1 MLRSKLKYLTET
13 VSRRGKRVPFWTAGL
28 VLFCTASLDA
38 RPPRVFIQSSAH
50 IEVLYYSPGH
60 EYLVT
65 HLIRS
70 YENALNFERNQFH
83 FTPSKKLSV
92 LIEDFGDYGH
102 GAAGT
107 VPSNFIDVGIAPFS
121 YTYETLPANE
131 RMTWIMNHE
140 SIHVVMAD
148 QANSVDRRFRSFF
161 FGKVAPTDEEPA
173 SVLYSSLTSPRHYA
187 TRWFHEGIAT
197 FMETWMSG
205 GLGRAMGGYD
215 EMVFRTLVRDDN
227 YIYHVVGLESEGTA
241 ADFQTGANSYLYGT
255 RFMTWLCYTFGPDKL
270 MEWVTRGDTGKRYFG
285 ARFSQVYGMGMET
298 AWEKWIA
305 DERRWQE
312 ANLAEIR
319 KYPVT
324 KPARLSARPLGS
336 VSRAYYDSKDN
347 VLYAGIRY
355 PEHMASVA
363 AIHLDNGSIQELK
376 DIKGPALYYVT
387 SLAWDPRGRKLYYTS
402 DNNDWRDLNVYDV
415 ETHRSQRLLKD
426 IRTGDL
432 AFDAQDGSLWGVRH
446 NNGLSSLVEI
456 PAPYKEFKTINE
468 FEYGADIFDID
479 VSPDGQYL
487 TGAIADLS
495 GRQKLVRFQIDRL
508 RQKDATFDVLN
519 DFEYNS
525 PGNFSFSP
533 DGRYL
538 YGSSYYTGASNLFRY
553 DFQTKKMEVISNAET
568 GLFRP
573 VPLADGSLIA
583 FEYTSQGFVPSR
595 VPTQPLEDVSAVK
608 YFGQATLTKYPVLRS
623 WKLPPPASIGSE
635 NLITRAGGYDPLHN
649 VQLISA
655 YPIAQG
661 YKNTAAVGM
670 RTEFADRLR
679 LTGVNVDAS
688 ISPDT
693 SLPSSERFHASFD
706 AHYWEWKVSGYYNY
720 ADFYDLFGPTKVS
733 RKGESLKVGHSNFLL
748 YDVPRTLSLEW
759 NVAGYAG
766 LDRLPEYQNVS
777 TSARNLL
784 EGNIFLKYANLNRA
798 QGAVDDEKGTA
809 WGIYSRFY
817 YSHSSFPRVWANYD
831 RGFLLPRNSSLW
843 IRTSA
848 GKSFGDFTSP
858 FASFYFGDYGN
869 NYVDHGEISRYR
881 QYYSFPGVGI
891 DAISA
896 RSFGKVLGEYNLPPK
911 RFRELG
917 ATWMYVNWARLTL
930 FSSGLFTNF
939 SSASSRGYYTNIG
952 TQLDFRIVLFTY
964 LNTTLSGGYAAAAD
978 RNGHVSTQYM
988 ISLRIL

>member
-1 MLRSKLKYLTET
+1 MGATLPKL
-13 VSRRGKRVPFWTAGL
+13 
-28 VLFCTASLDA
+28 
-38 RPPRVFIQSSAH
+38 FIQSSEH
-50 IEVLYYSPGH
+50 IEVLYYSPAH

-65 HLIRS
+65 HLIRA
-70 YENALNFERNQFH
+70 YENALTFERNQFH
-83 FTPSKKLSV
+83 FTPSRKVTV

-107 VPSNFIDVGIAPFS
+107 VPTNFIDVGIAPFS

-140 SIHVVMAD
+140 SIHVVMGD

-161 FGKVAPTDEEPA
+161 FGKVVPTDEDPV

-215 EMVFRTLVRDDN
+215 EMVFRTLVRDDA

-270 MEWVTRGDTGKRYFG
+270 MQWVTRGEHTSRYFG
-285 ARFSQVYGMGMET
+285 ARFSQVYGMGMEK
-298 AWEKWIA
+298 AWEQWIA
-305 DERRWQE
+305 DERRFQE
-312 ANLAEIR
+312 ANLADIR

-324 KPARLSARPLGS
+324 KPQRLSERALGS
-336 VSRAYYDSKDN
+336 VSRAYYDAKDN
-347 VLYAGIRY
+347 VLYAGARY
-355 PEHMASVA
+355 PAHMASVSA
-363 AIHLDNGSIQELK
+363 VHLDTGRVEELK

-387 SLAWDPRGRKLYYTS
+387 SLAWDPKGRKIYYTT

-415 ETHRSQRLLKD
+415 ETHYARRLFKD
-426 IRTGDL
+426 FRTGDL
-432 AFDAQDGSLWGVRH
+432 AFDSKDNSLWGVRH
-446 NNGLSSLVEI
+446 NNGLSSLVELS
-456 PAPYKEFKTINE
+456 PPYNEFKTRRE
-468 FEYGADIFDID
+468 FEYGTDIFDID

-487 TGAIADLS
+487 TGAVTDVN
-495 GRQKLVRFQIDRL
+495 GRQKLVRFQIAQL
-508 RQKDATFDVLN
+508 REPAAQYEVLY

-525 PGNFSFSP
+525 PGNFVFSA

-553 DFQTKKMEVISNAET
+553 DFETKKMEAISNAET

-583 FEYTSQGFVPSR
+583 FEYTSKGFVPAR

-608 YFGQATLTKYPVLRS
+608 YLGQALLEKYPVLRN
-623 WKLPPPASIGSE
+623 WKIPPPPPEAASE
-635 NLITRAGGYDPLHN
+635 KLITRAGAYDPIRN

-661 YKNTAAVGM
+661 YKDSQAGGM
-670 RTEFADRLR
+670 RAEFADRLR
-679 LTGVNVDAS
+679 LVGVNVDLS
-688 ISPDT
+688 YSPDT
-693 SLPSSERFHASFD
+693 SLPDKERMHASFD
-706 AHYWEWKVSGYYNY
+706 AHFWDWKVSGYYNY
-720 ADFYDLFGPTKVS
+720 ADFYDLFGPTKLS
-733 RKGESLKVGHSNFLL
+733 RRGESLKVGHSQFLI
-748 YDVPRTLSLEW
+748 YDTPRTLSLEW
-759 NVAGYAG
+759 NVAGYSG
-766 LDRLPEYQNVS
+766 LDTLPEYQNV
-777 TSARNLL
+777 TTVTPNLL
-784 EGNIFLKYANLNRA
+784 EGNLFLKYSDLSRS

-809 WGIYSRFY
+809 WGIYSRYY
-817 YSHSSFPRVWANYD
+817 YSRGSFPHIWANYD
-831 RGFLLPRNSSLW
+831 RGFLLPRNSSFW

-858 FASFYFGDYGN
+858 FSSFYFGDYGN

-881 QYYSFPGVGI
+881 DYYSFPGVDI
-891 DAISA
+891 DAIGA
-896 RSFGKVLGEYNLPPK
+896 RSFGKILGEYNLPPK

-917 ATWMYVNWARLTL
+917 TTWMYMNWARLSL

-939 SSASSRGYYTNIG
+939 TSEASRGYFANLG
-952 TQLDFRIVLFTY
+952 TQLDLRIVMFTY

-978 RNGHVSTQYM
+978 HNGHISTQYM
-988 ISLRIL
+988 VSLRIL